1 MEPESEPHFNSPCA
15 TRKFILPYPFPICR
29 LQSQSSKDA
38 VFTGLIFVY
47 YEGELSEQQL
57 AELLKLYEEKNLKA
71 TFRGQPYVAY
81 RRTLGRKDSCS

>member
-1 MEPESEPHFNSPCA
+1 
-15 TRKFILPYPFPICR
+15 
-29 LQSQSSKDA
+29 
-38 VFTGLIFVY
+38 VY